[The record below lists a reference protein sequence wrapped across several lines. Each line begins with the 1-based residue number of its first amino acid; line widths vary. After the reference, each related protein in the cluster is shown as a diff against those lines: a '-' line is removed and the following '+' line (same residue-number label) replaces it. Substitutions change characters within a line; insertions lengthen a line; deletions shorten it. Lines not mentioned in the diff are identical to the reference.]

1 MMDLVKIEITTPLP
15 AEVTVGRTYEIK
27 GTATVAGEIG
37 PPPFLYAEIQK
48 KDWYKPEILEET
60 TYERGFA
67 IPIGGDFTIKWEPE
81 KAGKYEVTVVAT
93 PAPLSL
99 PVIGVPPVVG
109 QSDMMSV
116 TTVEEHGKYTEL
128 QIVSYG
134 KVEEA

>member
-1 MMDLVKIEITTPLP
+1 MMDIVKIEITTPLP
-15 AEVTVGRTYEIK
+15 AEVTVGRTYEIE
-27 GTATVAGEIG
+27 GVATIAGEVG
-37 PPPFLYAEIQK
+37 SPPFLYAEIQK

-67 IPIGGDFTIKWEPE
+67 MPIGGSFSIKWEPE

-93 PAPLSL
+93 PALLPL

-116 TTVEEHGKYTEL
+116 NTVEALGKYTEL

-134 KVEEA
+134 KV

>member
-1 MMDLVKIEITTPLP
+1 MDLVKIEITTPLP
-15 AEVTVGRTYEIK
+15 AEVTVGRTYKIE
-27 GTATVAGEIG
+27 GVATVAGEIG
-37 PPPFLYAEIQK
+37 PPPFLYAEVQK

-67 IPIGGDFTIKWEPE
+67 IPIGGDFSITWRPT

>member
-1 MMDLVKIEITTPLP
+1 MDLVKIEITTPLP
-15 AEVTVGRTYEIK
+15 AEVTVDRTYKIEGI
-27 GTATVAGEIG
+27 ATVTEGIG

-67 IPIGGDFTIKWEPE
+67 IPIGGSFSIKWEPA
-81 KAGKYEVTVVAT
+81 KAGKYEVIVVAT

-109 QSDMMSV
+109 RSDMMSV
-116 TTVEEHGKYTEL
+116 TTVEELGKYTEL

-134 KVEEA
+134 KAWEA